1 MATQTIIISNIYQ
14 IVLLIYGIISFAIV
28 IYSVYLN
35 YKQAEVKKL
44 MQELIDQIRI
54 IRSILEKNYKK

>member
-1 MATQTIIISNIYQ
+1 MVAQPIITSNAYQ
-14 IVLLIYGIISFAIV
+14 IGLAIYGIISFGIV
-28 IYSVYLN
+28 IYSLILN

-44 MQELIDQIRI
+44 MQELIDQTII